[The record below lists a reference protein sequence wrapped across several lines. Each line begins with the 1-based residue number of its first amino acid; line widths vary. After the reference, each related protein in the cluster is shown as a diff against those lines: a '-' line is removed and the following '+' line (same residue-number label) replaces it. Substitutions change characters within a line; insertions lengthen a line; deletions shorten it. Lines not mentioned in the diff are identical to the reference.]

1 MQEYNKKTLEDLQAE
16 EIAVDANVDRRNHLM
31 IERLLNEMTGSGN
44 VAHDTSQFTE
54 RGDDSPVIRL
64 DKRLF
69 ELKAERIL
77 PKHKLLKLFDPS
89 SVRHLVEHCVLL
101 KVRDGQM
108 LYKEGDSAL
117 TRAYILLVGKI
128 ALKGFMGAADKLGT
142 IGYVEA
148 GDTLG
153 EEGLFEVTTVTR
165 KESALSEGD
174 SYVFEIIKD
183 NFDKLREVL
192 QRRGAAQPIDWFT
205 LLNHLKK
212 QWVSKRSWR
221 LYKEQE
227 MQHVKLF

>member
-1 MQEYNKKTLEDLQAE
+1 M
-16 EIAVDANVDRRNHLM
+16 
-31 IERLLNEMTGSGN
+31 
-44 VAHDTSQFTE
+44 
-54 RGDDSPVIRL
+54 IRL

-77 PKHKLLKLFDPS
+77 PRHKLLRLFDPAN
-89 SVRHLVEHCVLL
+89 VTHLVDHCVLL

-108 LYKEGDSAL
+108 LYREGDAAL
-117 TRAYILLVGKI
+117 TRAYILLVGRV
-128 ALKGFMGAADKLGT
+128 ALKGFMGATDRIGT
-142 IGYVEA
+142 IGFVEG

-153 EEGLFEVTTVTR
+153 EEGLFEVSTVKR
-165 KESALSEGD
+165 RESAVSEGD

-183 NFDKLREVL
+183 NFEKLKDVL
-192 QRRGAAQPIDWFT
+192 QRRGAPQPIDWFT

-227 MQHVKLF
+227 SQ